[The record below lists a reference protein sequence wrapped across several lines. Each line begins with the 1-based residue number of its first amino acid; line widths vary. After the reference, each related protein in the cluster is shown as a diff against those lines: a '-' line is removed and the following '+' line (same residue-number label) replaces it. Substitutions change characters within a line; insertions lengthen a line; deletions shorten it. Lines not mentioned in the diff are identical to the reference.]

1 MMILSQS
8 CRPLPGLGFKLAVC
22 NSDKL
27 FRIMNVLRLLPVI
40 LSFLLLAA
48 HLYRGGYPALTALSV
63 GVLLLLFLRK
73 SWIPRLFQIL
83 LILGSLEWLRALY
96 FFAAMRIAWDQ
107 PWTRLALILGA
118 VAVFTALSGLV
129 FRNRRLAAFY
139 RSNIG

>member
-1 MMILSQS
+1 LKA
-8 CRPLPGLGFKLAVC
+8 LKL
-22 NSDKL
+22 
-27 FRIMNVLRLLPVI
+27 IPVI

-48 HLYRGGYPALTALSV
+48 HFYRAGYPVLSGLCVALLI
-63 GVLLLLFLRK
+63 LLFLRK
-73 SWIPRLFQIL
+73 SWVPRLFQLL
-83 LILGSLEWLRALY
+83 LILGALEWLRALY

-107 PWTRLALILGA
+107 PWTRLAFILGA